1 MYLQNDAEVVGKM
14 LVELYLTLI
23 ENGFKSMNDLRKKMN
38 IINKII
44 MVDNN
49 ILSSISRQIFN
60 AAEV

>member
-1 MYLQNDAEVVGKM
+1 MEYA
-14 LVELYLTLI
+14 
-23 ENGFKSMNDLRKKMN
+23 RKKMN

-49 ILSSISRQIFN
+49 ILSSISGQNFN

>member
-38 IINKII
+38 IINK
-44 MVDNN
+44 MN
-49 ILSSISRQIFN
+49 R
-60 AAEV
+60 